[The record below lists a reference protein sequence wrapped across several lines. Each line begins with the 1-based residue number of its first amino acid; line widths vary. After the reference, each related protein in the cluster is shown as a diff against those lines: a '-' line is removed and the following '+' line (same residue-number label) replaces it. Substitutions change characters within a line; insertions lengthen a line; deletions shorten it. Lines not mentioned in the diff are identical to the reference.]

1 MVQLL
6 PGLVRDDV
14 GHGFRGNRGKLGAN
28 IPAPSVECAGALVF
42 PGIGGRK
49 IFSREWGVAIFSH
62 MQSERLKLAGFER
75 VKYFAPVAI
84 CGYLAALCVALI
96 ITSAFL
102 ENMKDA
108 IAITA
113 AGLFG
118 LVVSGALGAV
128 ILRVQ
133 LRELRY
139 VVVPT
144 QGDPE
149 ENFQAVGRLAETSGW
164 HVTANEPGRCL
175 EARTPGSVLS
185 EGEIVAV
192 KFRQHD
198 VLVASICDPGVGFS
212 LVGRRRCTQN
222 RELVRL
228 AVSAGEK
235 TAVA

>member
-1 MVQLL
+1 
-6 PGLVRDDV
+6 
-14 GHGFRGNRGKLGAN
+14 
-28 IPAPSVECAGALVF
+28 
-42 PGIGGRK
+42 
-49 IFSREWGVAIFSH
+49 

-84 CGYLAALCVALI
+84 CGYLSALCVALI

-102 ENMKDA
+102 ENMRDA

-113 AGLFG
+113 AGIFG
-118 LVVSGALGAV
+118 LLVSGGLGAV

-139 VVVPT
+139 VVVST
-144 QGDPE
+144 HADPE
-149 ENFQAVGRLAETSGW
+149 ENFQVVGRLAETSGW

-192 KFRQHD
+192 RFRQHD

-228 AVSAGEK
+228 AVSNDGK
-235 TAVA
+235 VAAA

>member
-1 MVQLL
+1 MRGLL
-6 PGLVRDDV
+6 SMRDDA
-14 GHGFRGNRGKLGAN
+14 GHGFGAN
-28 IPAPSVECAGALVF
+28 
-42 PGIGGRK
+42 GRL
-49 IFSREWGVAIFSH
+49 IYPD
-62 MQSERLKLAGFER
+62 MQAERLQLVGFER

-84 CGYLAALCVALI
+84 CGYLSALCVALI

-102 ENMKDA
+102 DNMRDA

-113 AGLFG
+113 AGIFG
-118 LVVSGALGAV
+118 LLVSGGLGAV

-144 QGDPE
+144 HADPE
-149 ENFQAVGRLAETSGW
+149 ENFEAVGRLAQTSGW

-175 EARTPGSVLS
+175 EARTQGSFLT

-192 KFRQHD
+192 RFRQHD

-212 LVGRRRCTQN
+212 LVGRRRCTEN
-222 RELVRL
+222 RERVRL
-228 AVSAGEK
+228 AVSADK
-235 TAVA
+235 PAVAA

>member
-1 MVQLL
+1 
-6 PGLVRDDV
+6 
-14 GHGFRGNRGKLGAN
+14 
-28 IPAPSVECAGALVF
+28 
-42 PGIGGRK
+42 
-49 IFSREWGVAIFSH
+49 
-62 MQSERLKLAGFER
+62 MQAERLKLAGFER

-102 ENMKDA
+102 ENMRDA

-113 AGLFG
+113 AGIFG
-118 LVVSGALGAV
+118 LVVSGGLGAAM
-128 ILRVQ
+128 LRVQ

-144 QGDPE
+144 HADPE

-192 KFRQHD
+192 RFRQRD

-228 AVSAGEK
+228 AVSSEGKIA
-235 TAVA
+235 AA